1 MKKLLK
7 VLLVIL
13 ILAGLGFG
21 GYYGYKHF
29 FNKDEKAVATKEAKK
44 LDSIK
49 GFNYTLYDK
58 SNDLYKDLYY
68 ELKEVLESETID
80 YQKYAELVAK
90 MFVADFYTLDN
101 KVTNHDIGGLDFIYS
116 TNKQNFALKASDTL
130 YKYVENNVYGER
142 KQTLPVVES
151 FVNVTVT
158 KEIFNYSSSKDADIK
173 VSINDPE
180 SYVAKI
186 SWKYKDNLKYQTS
199 ATIRLVHEDKVL
211 SIVSVQ

>member
-1 MKKLLK
+1 MKKVLKILLIIL
-7 VLLVIL
+7 VLV
-13 ILAGLGFG
+13 GLGFG

-29 FNKDEKAVATKEAKK
+29 FNKDVKTAATKEAKK

-49 GFNYTLYDK
+49 GFSYTLYDK

-116 TNKQNFALKASDTL
+116 KNRQNFALKASDTL

-158 KEIFNYSSSKDADIK
+158 KERFNYSSSKDADIK